1 MRARGFT
8 LIEMLFA
15 VAIMAVLAVAALGF
29 FENFNQQ
36 ARKTTELGR
45 ADSAFRSFGQK
56 FLGQLQAAD
65 AAVAFQRLPVPVGG
79 CGNGDDQDGPCLLK
93 LDAQERLVAAESSLV
108 GNATSVDFFADRS
121 GSLSTRSLGDAA
133 SGLILRYG
141 KLLDL
146 SQMRA
151 RKERVYATWRLKDE
165 TSKPFVMMTRSRG
178 ADYFNS
184 IEVLGTGSPGN
195 RWVAWTGA
203 RPDINVQGLVGGL
216 LAVYN
221 GYDTR
226 QYFIQRVVNAL
237 NCTNELNQCKARI
250 GNGASDLN
258 LSPNAYAL
266 ELENLTT
273 ETINLSKFMPAV
285 TSASTWGAQAAAL
298 YMFPTLTASIEDAA
312 KADFAT
318 PVHMRRL
325 LHYFNSETGQ
335 KSKFMAVPIE
345 LHSYFLKNKGK
356 RRALLRQTYPSSKVV
371 VMLEDIGPQKTENNG
386 SQPTVVFARLL
397 GTSNVSVM
405 LYEKA
410 KP

>member
-93 LDAQERLVAAESSLV
+93 LDAEEKLVAAESSLV

-141 KLLDL
+141 KPLDL

-165 TSKPFVMMTRSRG
+165 TSKPFVMMTRTRG
-178 ADYFNS
+178 ADYFNFVGALAYS
-184 IEVLGTGSPGN
+184 SPSN
-195 RWVAWTGA
+195 RWVPWTGA
-203 RPDINVQGLVGGL
+203 RPDINVQSLVGGL

-226 QYFIQRVVNAL
+226 QYFVQRVVNAI
-237 NCTNELNQCKARI
+237 NCTNQLSNCKTRLGLA
-250 GNGASDLN
+250 ASDTNLN
-258 LSPNAYAL
+258 TNAYAL
-266 ELENLTT
+266 ELENLTV
-273 ETINLSKFMPAV
+273 EAINLSRYMPAV
-285 TSASTWGAQAAAL
+285 AAASSWGAQAAAL
-298 YMFPTLTASIEDAA
+298 YMFPTLTASLEDAA
-312 KADFAT
+312 NTDFAT
-318 PVHMRRL
+318 PIHVRRL
-325 LHYFNSETGQ
+325 QHYFNSKNQ
-335 KSKFMAVPIE
+335 KAQFMAVPIE

-356 RRALLRQTYPSSKVV
+356 RRVLLRQTYPSSQAV